1 MLKFFL
7 SLLSGI
13 PGSYS
18 MTRALGAF
26 IIVDIMLT
34 WTAKCIAADA
44 WLAMD
49 VNTAGLLGATLAAL
63 VGRGFVST
71 KEPKPEEDPNA
82 KSEPGAPVDP
92 VRLHGADPDLGP
104 GGDGL
109 R

>member
-1 MLKFFL
+1 MKAILL
-7 SLLSGI
+7 SMLSGI

-26 IIVDIMLT
+26 IILDIMLT

-49 VNTAGLLGATLAAL
+49 MNTAALLGTTLAAL
-63 VGRGFVST
+63 VGRGYVSA
-71 KEPKPEEDPNA
+71 KEQKPEEEPNA
-82 KSEPGAPVDP
+82 KMAPCAPVDLAG
-92 VRLHGADPDLGP
+92 LHGADPGS